1 MRFDYHMH
9 LEYGSYDADY
19 AEGFFHAA
27 AERGNDENGFSEHS
41 HTFPAFS

>member
-27 AERGNDENGFSEHS
+27 AERLMQFYLEQTSKMNQSE
-41 HTFPAFS
+41 